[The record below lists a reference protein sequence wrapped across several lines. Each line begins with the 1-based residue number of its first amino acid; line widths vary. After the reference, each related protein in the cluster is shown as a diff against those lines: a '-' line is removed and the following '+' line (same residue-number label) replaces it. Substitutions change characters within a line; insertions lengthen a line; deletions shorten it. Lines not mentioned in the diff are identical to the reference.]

1 MVSGADPLVMP
12 IWTGAMPGPAPMVD
26 GAERDLTKPDERLIA
41 GRRLIRLGHVAKPE
55 IHVFLPPADQANGQ
69 AVVICP
75 GGGFHI
81 LAWDLEGTEV
91 AEWLNGLGIAAVV
104 LKYRVPTG
112 GHGGE
117 GVPAPGDDSLT
128 VPKKSL
134 GPMMD
139 AQRALSITRAHAKAW
154 RLNPEQI
161 GLLGFSAGGEAA
173 ALAAVAVG
181 MRAYAAIDETD
192 DVSCAADFAL
202 LIYPGGLAE
211 ADGRLR
217 PFYPVSKETPP
228 MFFAHASDDR
238 VTCLSSTALFTALK
252 LAEVPADLHI
262 FATGGHGYG
271 LRPTEEA
278 ITHWPALAEKWL
290 KTLK

>member
-1 MVSGADPLVMP
+1 
-12 IWTGAMPGPAPMVD
+12 
-26 GAERDLTKPDERLIA
+26 
-41 GRRLIRLGHVAKPE
+41 
-55 IHVFLPPADQANGQ
+55 
-69 AVVICP
+69 
-75 GGGFHI
+75 
-81 LAWDLEGTEV
+81 
-91 AEWLNGLGIAAVV
+91 
-104 LKYRVPTG
+104 
-112 GHGGE
+112 
-117 GVPAPGDDSLT
+117 
-128 VPKKSL
+128 
-134 GPMMD
+134 MD

-271 LRPTEEA
+271 LRPTEES